1 MKYLGFSFNTYERC
15 MTKNIINGNKC
26 SIIWYVD
33 NKNMFHVDINMV
45 NDIMGEIK
53 NYFGDMVIRRG
64 DTPDSL
70 DNNLL
75 KGKNKK
81 VDLIMKY
88 QIEYTVRQ
96 FKDICYLK

>member
-1 MKYLGFSFNTYERC
+1 
-15 MTKNIINGNKC
+15 
-26 SIIWYVD
+26 
-33 NKNMFHVDINMV
+33 
-45 NDIMGEIK
+45 
-53 NYFGDMVIRRG
+53 MVIRRG

-88 QIEYTVRQ
+88 KIEYTVRQ